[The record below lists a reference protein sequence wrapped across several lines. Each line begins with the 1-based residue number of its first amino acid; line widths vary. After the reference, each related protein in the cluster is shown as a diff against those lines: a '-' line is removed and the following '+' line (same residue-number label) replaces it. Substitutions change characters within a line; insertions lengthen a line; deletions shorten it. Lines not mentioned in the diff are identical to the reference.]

1 MREQKRIRDEAKKA
15 REQKITGGGALGAD
29 GKASISNAFID
40 QILRD
45 EDPFA
50 QPDDSANQSQIL
62 EKVKEECKISSYVVD
77 MQIPAPVSPTL
88 VLILCSRKK
97 QSPMKDRY
105 SVQSLIR
112 A

>member
-50 QPDDSANQSQIL
+50 QPDDSMN
-62 EKVKEECKISSYVVD
+62 
-77 MQIPAPVSPTL
+77 
-88 VLILCSRKK
+88 
-97 QSPMKDRY
+97 
-105 SVQSLIR
+105 
-112 A
+112 